1 MSTTGTARDLNFPH
15 GAELLAEGGD
25 FPIQAFQSGHAFG
38 FQFHPDVT
46 YAMMHRWTTRGYDRM
61 DAPGARARH
70 HHFAD
75 RAVHDV
81 DRARL
86 AEDVSR

>member
-1 MSTTGTARDLNFPH
+1 
-15 GAELLAEGGD
+15 LLAEGGD
-25 FPIQAFQSGHAFG
+25 FPIQAFRSGHCFG

-46 YAMMHRWTTRGYDRM
+46 YAMMHRWTTRG
-61 DAPGARARH
+61 DARLELPGARARH

-81 DRARL
+81 TERAWLRRFL
-86 AEDVSR
+86 DGWLTRMPLSVMWEAAE